1 MAIQTTTPARSA
13 RTFYARRARALGV
26 PSCAFALVFLTLA
39 LALPACSV
47 SSVAQLLNP
56 GYPRCQQSL
65 RKAFAVTLVGQGE
78 RADVAEK
85 LADDT
90 VQALAAVDLGQK
102 AFKVTSPSGVQYGYF
117 FEREDDRCLLRMVA
131 WQVGGLQYADA
142 VHYLATRPL
151 PGCGCKQ

>member
-1 MAIQTTTPARSA
+1 MVIRTTAAT
-13 RTFYARRARALGV
+13 RAL
-26 PSCAFALVFLTLA
+26 AFFISMLA
-39 LALPACSV
+39 LAACSA

-56 GYPRCQQSL
+56 GYPRCQASL
-65 RKAFAVTLVGQGE
+65 RKAFAVTLVGRGE
-78 RADVAEK
+78 REDVAEK
-85 LADDT
+85 LADET
-90 VQALAAVDLGQK
+90 VQALAAVELGPK
-102 AFKVTSPSGVQYGYF
+102 PFKVTSPSGVQYGYF